1 MTDHIY
7 TTNREIERARALWEK
22 GILLAERTEG
32 FYTLKLYQ
40 MHDIY
45 AEVVWHTHFN
55 VAMKVT
61 TFSDTDRLQ
70 PYLEDISL
78 EGLFN

>member
-32 FYTLKLYQ
+32 FYTLK
-40 MHDIY
+40 
-45 AEVVWHTHFN
+45 HFN